1 MFKGRKFKNAEKEFA
16 DGAKSFDLFCAE
28 NNIKINNDKKKNAK
42 RNVWISISATAVVAV
57 IVVCGCIPLM
67 RQTPIKEHYYSDG
80 DVTAN
85 RITINDIVNDSN
97 RDFRLFNI
105 DYIDDYAFAQSV
117 HPNNSENSVLGYN
130 IKDVLWYK
138 EYENI
143 DYVFEFDYIVRI
155 DSRYRFK
162 DLALYNDCSESIY
175 HSGINYKY
183 CISDN
188 GYDVD
193 VFITY
198 AYRGIDYFVHM
209 FESEFTSEYNKNN
222 VETFIKIA
230 F

>member
-1 MFKGRKFKNAEKEFA
+1 M
-16 DGAKSFDLFCAE
+16 FCAE

-67 RQTPIKEHYYSDG
+67 RQTPLKEHYYSDG

-175 HSGINYKY
+175 HSGIKL
-183 CISDN
+183 
-188 GYDVD
+188 
-193 VFITY
+193 
-198 AYRGIDYFVHM
+198 
-209 FESEFTSEYNKNN
+209 
-222 VETFIKIA
+222 
-230 F
+230 